1 MQANSQ
7 TLDQNQNYYVKLLIQ
22 PAVPLSPTPTLTA
35 TPTPILAST
44 KISTPLPRVPPS
56 VYIISGL
63 ILIIVSVVS
72 FIIISNTRSRKVQ
85 LSPIRAQRESIEE
98 EPPLIYKP
106 IKKSEKM
113 TAETPIELSD
123 ELLDDLKILR
133 ELYEDASKAKND
145 VFVSI
150 SDLEILLKQKYPQ
163 KKVDLLKVAIEI
175 ANTQDGLLKIQ
186 QAREEIYLI
195 QVL

>member
-1 MQANSQ
+1 
-7 TLDQNQNYYVKLLIQ
+7 
-22 PAVPLSPTPTLTA
+22 
-35 TPTPILAST
+35 
-44 KISTPLPRVPPS
+44 
-56 VYIISGL
+56 
-63 ILIIVSVVS
+63 
-72 FIIISNTRSRKVQ
+72 
-85 LSPIRAQRESIEE
+85 
-98 EPPLIYKP
+98 
-106 IKKSEKM
+106 M